1 LIYYGVKMLE
11 EKFVRVLKG
20 DQEIVINKCHGGF
33 GLSIDAVQ
41 RYLEIKNIP
50 VWSEFDEKYS
60 SLGLVTYWLVPPDAD
75 RLEGSPDNWHSMS
88 LQQRRDHNAK
98 YEQQV
103 FTPRNIARDDPA
115 LVQVVKELDTA
126 ANGSHAELK
135 VVSVPADVEWEID
148 EYDGL
153 EWVAE
158 KHRTWE

>member
-1 LIYYGVKMLE
+1 MLE
-11 EKFVRVLKG
+11 EKFVKVLKG
-20 DQEIVINKCHGGF
+20 EQEIVINKCHGGF
-33 GLSIDAVQ
+33 GLSIKAVQ

-50 VWSEFDEKYS
+50 VWSEFDTKYP

-75 RLEGSPDNWHSMS
+75 RLEGSPDNWHSMTL
-88 LQQRRDHNAK
+88 LQRQAHNAS

-103 FTPRNIARDDPA
+103 FTPRDIARDDPV
-115 LVQVVKELDTA
+115 LVQVVKELGSV

-135 VVSVPADVEWEID
+135 VVSVPADVEWEIE

>member
-1 LIYYGVKMLE
+1 MLE

-33 GLSIDAVQ
+33 GLSIEAVQ
-41 RYLEIKNIP
+41 RYFELKNIP
-50 VWSEFDEKYS
+50 VWSEFDKKYP
-60 SLGLVTYWLVPPDAD
+60 SLKLVTYWLVPPDAD
-75 RLEGSPDNWHSMS
+75 RIEGSPDNWHSMS
-88 LQQRRDHNAK
+88 LQERRAHNAS

-103 FTPRNIARDDPA
+103 FTPRDIKRDDPV
-115 LVQVVKELDTA
+115 LVQVVKELGSV

>member
-1 LIYYGVKMLE
+1 MLE

-33 GLSIDAVQ
+33 GLSIEAVQ
-41 RYLEIKNIP
+41 RYFELKNIP
-50 VWSEFDEKYS
+50 VWSEFDNKYA
-60 SLGLVTYWLVPPDAD
+60 SLKLVTYWLVPPDAD
-75 RLEGSPDNWHSMS
+75 RIDGSPDNWHSMS
-88 LQQRRDHNAK
+88 LQERQAHNAK

-103 FTPRNIARDDPA
+103 FTPRDIARDDPV
-115 LVQVVKELDTA
+115 LVQVVKELGSV

-135 VVSVPADVEWEID
+135 VVSVPADVEWEIN

>member
-1 LIYYGVKMLE
+1 MLE

-33 GLSIDAVQ
+33 GLSIEAVQ
-41 RYLEIKNIP
+41 RYFELKNIP
-50 VWSEFDEKYS
+50 VWSEFDNKYA
-60 SLGLVTYWLVPPDAD
+60 SLKLVTYWLVPPDAD
-75 RLEGSPDNWHSMS
+75 RIDGSPDNWHSMS
-88 LQQRRDHNAK
+88 LQERQAHNAK

-103 FTPRNIARDDPA
+103 FTPRDIARDDPV
-115 LVQVVKELDTA
+115 LVQVVKELGSV

-135 VVSVPADVEWEID
+135 VVSVPADVEWEIE